1 GVICLSV
8 WQQGVF
14 MQFIVTAYDFDD
26 DDAINRRLSS
36 REAHL
41 SGIEKMVKAGTFLS
55 GGAMLNEN
63 GKMIGSSAHVEF
75 SSRTEV
81 EAWVKQDPYTIGKV
95 WNKVNISEG
104 VLFPV
109 SSFKK

>member
-1 GVICLSV
+1 
-8 WQQGVF
+8 

-26 DDAINRRLSS
+26 EDAINRRLSS

-41 SGIEKMVKAGTFLS
+41 SGIEKMVKAGTFIS
-55 GGAMLNEN
+55 GGAMLNKE

-75 SSRTEV
+75 SSRAEV
-81 EAWVKQDPYTIGKV
+81 DAWIKQEPYTTGGV
-95 WNKVNISEG
+95 WNRVEVSEG

-109 SSFKK
+109 GNFKD

>member
-1 GVICLSV
+1 
-8 WQQGVF
+8 

-41 SGIEKMVKAGTFLS
+41 SGIEKMVKTGTFLS
-55 GGAMLNEN
+55 GGAILDES
-63 GKMIGSSAHVEF
+63 GKMIGSSLHVEF
-75 SSRTEV
+75 ASRAEV
-81 EAWVKQDPYTIGKV
+81 EAWIKRDPYTIGKV
-95 WNKVNISEG
+95 WDQVIVSEG

-109 SSFKK
+109 DNFKNDWVTT

>member
-1 GVICLSV
+1 
-8 WQQGVF
+8 

-26 DDAINRRLSS
+26 DDAINRRLSN

-41 SGIEKMVKAGTFLS
+41 SGIEQMVKAGNFIS
-55 GGAMLNEN
+55 GGAMLNKN

-75 SSRTEV
+75 SSRAEV
-81 EAWVKQDPYTIGKV
+81 DEWIKQDPYITGRV
-95 WNKVNISEG
+95 WNNVEICEG

-109 SSFKK
+109 GKFKE